1 MSADY
6 SADALNKKIRNSEKM
21 HNNYILVVWQEEE
34 DNWTVSVRN
43 YKTKEQ
49 TSEKLS
55 DFISRITEEIKTRS
69 L

>member
-1 MSADY
+1 
-6 SADALNKKIRNSEKM
+6 M